1 MSDLP
6 ADAKSDTASARGC
19 TATAAGSFSRNG
31 SVLAPLRLTAD
42 IHAAVHSIAAELD
55 RSPSWVRRRAL
66 KEFIERHRA
75 ASVNLCASHCNS
87 PKGGNS

>member
-55 RSPSWVRRRAL
+55 RSPSWVHRLRKNRRNGRRPA
-66 KEFIERHRA
+66 H
-75 ASVNLCASHCNS
+75 HPS
-87 PKGGNS
+87 PLISTLIF